1 MKVMISP
8 LDLAAGLTVFYVSVM
23 TLILLIVSRNNDEGD
38 DE

>member
-1 MKVMISP
+1 MISP